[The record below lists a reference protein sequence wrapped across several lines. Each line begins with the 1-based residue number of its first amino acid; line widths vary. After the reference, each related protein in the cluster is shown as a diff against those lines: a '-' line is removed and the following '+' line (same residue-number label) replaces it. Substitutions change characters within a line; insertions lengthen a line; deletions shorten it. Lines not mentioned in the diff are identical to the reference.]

1 MTGDTDGAVAGQD
14 GMLEPTDVAKCV
26 VKAIQVRHLRVQSHL
41 NRIGNEPMCPR
52 PLLTQ
57 NGEFLILPHPQV
69 QKYHERKASNFDRWI
84 KGMQRLHNSY
94 VAELADVPAHT

>member
-41 NRIGNEPMCPR
+41 TVSVTNPCAHGRCSRRTE
-52 PLLTQ
+52 
-57 NGEFLILPHPQV
+57 
-69 QKYHERKASNFDRWI
+69 
-84 KGMQRLHNSY
+84 NS
-94 VAELADVPAHT
+94 